1 MKLREFVKLG
11 GTQKSK
17 DVMTSRVMIKTGDT
31 SITDFAG
38 KLWELVAN
46 TNYLRPSVHAI
57 LFKGLTHKEASE
69 TFSVKESYLRN
80 LIGREGKRLA
90 KDLGTDPMP
99 ILEGKTVGDMS
110 RGEIDALHEVVEG
123 LIATSDPLEEGV
135 LDKLTINIQNTRTER
150 TNTISDSDFIKL
162 VQSLDFLSKPKME
175 SKLESTGQKTLGYLV
190 YLLRTDDKYLS
201 KNDKTRK
208 EIIKE
213 VWWL

>member
-1 MKLREFVKLG
+1 MKLREFVKIG

-99 ILEGKTVGDMS
+99 ILEGKMLGDMT

>member
-1 MKLREFVKLG
+1 MKLREFVKIG

-99 ILEGKTVGDMS
+99 ILEGKMLGDMS

-135 LDKLTINIQNTRTER
+135 LDKLTIDIQNTRTER

-190 YLLRTDDKYLS
+190 YLLRTDVKYLS
-201 KNDKTRK
+201 EKDKVRK
-208 EIIKE
+208 EIIEE